1 MQAQWCVCSILYH
14 AEIVLIPR
22 PQWLDYFCSFF
33 DSDLAWRVPLSA
45 QCLIGLFLAVGSLA
59 MPESPR
65 WLLDTDRDAEGMRVI
80 ADLHGG
86 DPDDVIAKAEFAE
99 IKERI
104 MIEVSQAVP

>member
-1 MQAQWCVCSILYH
+1 
-14 AEIVLIPR
+14 
-22 PQWLDYFCSFF
+22 
-33 DSDLAWRVPLSA
+33 
-45 QCLIGLFLAVGSLA
+45 

-104 MIEVSQAVP
+104 MIEVSSLCLIL